1 MRKRLPVILQVLLL
15 FFYSMSVW
23 PGWGGQNDTG
33 IAYSVVEAAYG
44 SSSSG
49 SSRDSDSR
57 PVMVLKE
64 FSYNPEIVQAGEEVT
79 IKITLSNASNR
90 VAKDVKVSIT
100 GLKSD
105 EFIHSGTSDVKHLKT
120 LKGNLQTKLEF
131 TIQASEKMTTG
142 NYSVGI
148 RADYSDEQDRS
159 YTDEY
164 SVFIKVEGTEKSAA
178 VAVNNIVVS
187 PGKVGSNEDFALS
200 FAVKNNGG
208 TRAENIKVS
217 VKGDE
222 GIFSKSPDIIMI
234 ESLEPG
240 KSHTAEFTL
249 FAGDELQAKY
259 YNIQISLEYEDPA
272 RDDAKVTVNQY
283 TGVNVNGSNSKLIP
297 KIIINSYRFE
307 PVVVRA
313 GERFSLEMSFL
324 NTSSTRTVNNIKVYL
339 TGIDSDE
346 EGKIVFTPVGSSN
359 TFYIDSIGS
368 KGVSGQSMIMYTIP
382 DAEPRTYTVTANL
395 EYQDEDG
402 KEYEATELIGIPV
415 IQQSQLSAGEISLP
429 PEAFIGEPVPLS
441 VEFYNTGKTKLGNL
455 MVRVEGDFDI
465 QEKQLYIGNF
475 ESGAYDYF
483 ESSIIPTATGAVD
496 GKLIFTYDDPSG
508 EPQEYV
514 REFTVNAV
522 EAPPFDPA
530 GQMPPEGMDQGQ
542 GFLKK
547 VFTNKSFWGG
557 LGVGIVAAALSG
569 VAVTKRKRKRSIE
582 FDEND

>member
-1 MRKRLPVILQVLLL
+1 VLRKRLPVILQVLLL
-15 FFYSMSVW
+15 VFYSMLVL
-23 PGWGGQNDTG
+23 PAGGDPNDTG
-33 IAYSVVEAAYG
+33 AAYSVAEAAYG
-44 SSSSG
+44 SSSS
-49 SSRDSDSR
+49 SESDGR
-57 PVMVLKE
+57 PVLLLKE
-64 FSYNPEIVQAGEEVT
+64 VSYSPEIVQAGEEVT

-90 VAKDVKVSIT
+90 AAKDVKVSIT

-105 EFIHSGTSDVKHLKT
+105 EFIHSGASDVKHLKT
-120 LKGNLQTKLEF
+120 LNGNLQTKLEF
-131 TIQASEKMTTG
+131 TIQASEKMTSG
-142 NYSVGI
+142 NYSIGI
-148 RADYSDEQDRS
+148 RADYSDDQQRS

-164 SVFIKVEGTEKSAA
+164 NVFIRVEGREKGAD
-178 VAVNNIVVS
+178 VAINNIVVS
-187 PGKVGSNEDFALS
+187 PNEVGSNETFSLS
-200 FAVKNNGG
+200 FTVKNNGK

-222 GIFSKSPDIIMI
+222 GIFSKSPDIKMI
-234 ESLEPG
+234 ESLDPG
-240 KSHTAEFTL
+240 KSHAAEFTF
-249 FAGDELQAKY
+249 FAGDELQSKY
-259 YNIQISLEYEDPA
+259 YNIQISLEYEDQA

-283 TGVNVNGSNSKLIP
+283 AGVSVNGSNSKLIP

-359 TFYIDSIGS
+359 TFFIDSIGP

-415 IQQSQLSAGEISLP
+415 IQQSQLSAGEITLP
-429 PEAFIGEPVPLS
+429 PEAFIGEPVPIS

-455 MVRVEGDFDI
+455 MVRVEGDFDV
-465 QEKQLYIGNF
+465 QQKQLYIGNF
-475 ESGAYDYF
+475 DSGAYDYF
-483 ESSIIPTATGAVD
+483 ESSIIPTAAGALD

-522 EAPPFDPA
+522 EAPPVDPA
-530 GQMPPEGMDQGQ
+530 GQMPPEGMDQGR

-557 LGVGIVAAALSG
+557 LGVGIAAAAASG
-569 VAVTKRKRKRSIE
+569 VVVAKRKRKRSIE